1 MGGQSAEREISLKT
15 GKAVCAALIR
25 RGYQVFP
32 IDVDKTLPWKLR
44 AKKVDV
50 AFIALHGRGGEDGT
64 VQGLL
69 EIVGIPY
76 TGSGVRA
83 SAMAM
88 DKAMTKAL
96 LQSQSIPV
104 PRGIVLDQEYPRAVP
119 PKGLKWPV
127 VVKPSS
133 EGSTI
138 GVSIVRSSTSW
149 RAALRRA
156 YQFDSQAIV
165 ETYIDG
171 REIAIGVIDSRAL
184 PAVEIQAPGG
194 FYDFDAKYKKAD
206 THYVCPAKVSTGSLN
221 RMQCLA
227 VQAYTILGCEGAARI
242 DFRLSRQGRPVIL
255 EVNTIPGMTERSL
268 LPMAAAELGLPYD
281 GLVEE
286 MLQGALKKNKKNRLA
301 IRK

>member
-15 GKAVCAALIR
+15 GRAVSAALIR
-25 RGYQVFP
+25 LGYQVFP
-32 IDVDKTLPWKLR
+32 IDADETLPWKLR

-69 EIVGIPY
+69 EIIGIPY

-96 LQSQSIPV
+96 LRSQGIPV

-119 PKGLKWPV
+119 PKGLQWPI

-133 EGSTI
+133 EGSTL
-138 GVSIVRSSTSW
+138 GVSIVRNSKSW
-149 RAALRRA
+149 RTALRRA
-156 YQFDSQAIV
+156 YQFDSQAVV
-165 ETYIDG
+165 ETYIEG
-171 REIAIGVIDSRAL
+171 REMAIGVIDSRAL

-206 THYVCPAKVSTGSLN
+206 TQYVCPAQVSNGSLN
-221 RMQCLA
+221 RMQTLA
-227 VQAYTILGCEGAARI
+227 VQAYTILGCEGAARV

-268 LPMAAAELGLPYD
+268 LPMAAAELGLSYD
-281 GLVEE
+281 RLVKQI
-286 MLQGALKKNKKNRLA
+286 LQGALKKKKKNRFP
-301 IRK
+301 IQK